1 MIVSCKG
8 LESIDLILH
17 WLFNTVIGAPIIIQA
32 KVINKTNVALQWTH
46 PNGRSDIVLNYQII
60 YYGYKIEKTLGV
72 MHLLHVLSKKMFIF
86 TFSYQITKAVDK
98 VSIVDAT
105 KMVSVEGKS
114 TSFLI
119 KDLISGLTY
128 SITVSQYLA
137 MY

>member
-17 WLFNTVIGAPIIIQA
+17 WLFNTVIGAPVIIQA

-72 MHLLHVLSKKMFIF
+72 MRLLHVLSKKNVIF